1 LAHTMKP
8 VNRQVLVSL
17 LRALHHRNYRL
28 YFAGQGVSL
37 VGTWITRVAASWLV
51 WRLSQ
56 SPQMLG
62 VFGFVSLLPAL
73 LLGPFAGVW
82 VDRLNRHRLL
92 VATQLLSMLQS
103 LALAAL
109 ALSGSIQVWHILAL
123 QLLQGVINAFA
134 MPTRQSLLVELI
146 EDQSDLPNAVALNS
160 SMFNLARLIGPS
172 IAGVLIVSVGEGWCF
187 LIDGLSYLAVI
198 ASLLAMR
205 LPPRPTAGR
214 GRGMLH
220 DLHDGLRHAFGFAP
234 IRALLLLV
242 GLIGLVGAPY
252 RVLMPMIAARV
263 LHGGAHTLGFLLG
276 AMGIGA
282 LGGALYLASRSS
294 VLGLGRLVP
303 VASAAFGAGLIGL
316 GLSRWLPLSLLI
328 MVVTGFGL
336 MVHMAVSNTLI
347 QTLVQD
353 HMRGRVMALYLMA
366 FMGMATFGNLL
377 AGVIAQR
384 VGAAYTL
391 MGGGLLCLL
400 GATLFWRRL
409 PELRRQVR
417 PIYVEKGILP
427 EVGAGLRGNNKLN
440 EELEP

>member
-1 LAHTMKP
+1 
-8 VNRQVLVSL
+8 
-17 LRALHHRNYRL
+17 
-28 YFAGQGVSL
+28 
-37 VGTWITRVAASWLV
+37 
-51 WRLSQ
+51 
-56 SPQMLG
+56 
-62 VFGFVSLLPAL
+62 
-73 LLGPFAGVW
+73 
-82 VDRLNRHRLL
+82 
-92 VATQLLSMLQS
+92 
-103 LALAAL
+103 
-109 ALSGSIQVWHILAL
+109 
-123 QLLQGVINAFA
+123 
-134 MPTRQSLLVELI
+134 
-146 EDQSDLPNAVALNS
+146 
-160 SMFNLARLIGPS
+160 
-172 IAGVLIVSVGEGWCF
+172 
-187 LIDGLSYLAVI
+187 
-198 ASLLAMR
+198 
-205 LPPRPTAGR
+205 
-214 GRGMLH
+214 
-220 DLHDGLRHAFGFAP
+220 
-234 IRALLLLV
+234 
-242 GLIGLVGAPY
+242 
-252 RVLMPMIAARV
+252 IAARV

-294 VLGLGRLVP
+294 VLGLGRLIP

-384 VGAAYTL
+384 AGAAYTL

-427 EVGAGLRGNNKLN
+427 EVGKGLANELN
-440 EELEP
+440 EKLEP